1 MMIERKGRPV
11 DFEKTQRS
19 GRDKYVR
26 RIRTRFDI
34 NCLKRGTN
42 ICHKRTR
49 ITYLRIINPLLIPL
63 ATVTRIEDDIGAAV
77 IQARLV
83 STDLAGLAQHPVL
96 WQTIKINVRG
106 FWPALFAYDRWF
118 WQPLRH
124 TFPCIRSP
132 KDSQH
137 KYAGDKRVK

>member
-1 MMIERKGRPV
+1 MKRQRQNDSELDATNIRK
-11 DFEKTQRS
+11 
-19 GRDKYVR
+19 
-26 RIRTRFDI
+26 IRTRVDI

-42 ICHKRTR
+42 ICRERTR

-96 WQTIKINVRG
+96 
-106 FWPALFAYDRWF
+106 
-118 WQPLRH
+118 
-124 TFPCIRSP
+124 
-132 KDSQH
+132 
-137 KYAGDKRVK
+137 